1 MRRTL
6 IAASK
11 IDMSE
16 VSAPSKSATHA
27 SQWTRQNPFPGKL
40 LVNQRLS
47 ASGSEKD
54 TRHFE
59 IDLTNWGLKFEPG
72 DSVAIYP
79 TNDPMLVD
87 EIIHALGAKGDEQV
101 TAAKTHKPLREALL
115 KDFSITQPTPKF
127 LKAIVER
134 ASAAPMLKELLHPD
148 RKHDLENYLWGA
160 EVIDFLLDHPS
171 AKFKPD
177 EFVALLSKLQP
188 RLYSVASSLKVFPD
202 CVHLIVD
209 VVEYESRGRIRKG
222 VCSTFLAQRAD
233 KVPVPVYPS
242 SAKHF
247 HMPED
252 LNTPLIM
259 IGPGTG
265 IAPFRAFLQERRA
278 VGAKGKNWLF
288 FGAQRE
294 KCDYAYKEDWEKF
307 SRDGLLARLDCAWSR
322 DQAHKIYVQHKL
334 LENAAE
340 IWKWI
345 DRDGAQFFVCGDA
358 RRMAKDVDAALR
370 RIVQEQG
377 GKSVDEANAYVE
389 QLKSDKR
396 YKRDVY

>member
-1 MRRTL
+1 
-6 IAASK
+6 
-11 IDMSE
+11 MSE
-16 VSAPSKSATHA
+16 VSAPAKPASHA
-27 SQWTRQNPFPGKL
+27 PWTRQNPFPGKL
-40 LVNQRLS
+40 TVNRLLS
-47 ASGSEKD
+47 TPESEKD

-59 IDLTNWGLKFEPG
+59 VDLTNWGLSFEPG
-72 DSVAIYP
+72 DSVAVYP
-79 TNDPMLVD
+79 TNDPQLVD
-87 EIIHALGAKGDEQV
+87 TILRALGAKGDEPV
-101 TAAKTHKPLREALL
+101 TAAKTQKPFREALL

-148 RKHDLENYLWGA
+148 RKGDLQNYLWGA

-171 AKFKPD
+171 AKFTPD
-177 EFVALLSKLQP
+177 EFVALLTKLQP

-202 CVHLIVD
+202 QVHMIVD
-209 VVEYESRGRIRKG
+209 VVKYESRGRVRKG
-222 VCSTFLAQRAD
+222 VASTFLAERAD

-252 LNTPLIM
+252 QNIPLIM
-259 IGPGTG
+259 VGPGTG
-265 IAPFRAFLQERRA
+265 VAPFRAFLQERQA

-294 KCDYAYKEDWEKF
+294 KCDYAYKEDWENF
-307 SRDGLLARLDCAWSR
+307 SRDGLLTKLDCAWSR
-322 DQAHKIYVQHKL
+322 DQAHKIYVQNKML
-334 LENAAE
+334 DNAAE

-345 DRDGAQFFVCGDA
+345 DGEGALFFVCGDA

-370 RIVQEQG
+370 KIVEEQG

-389 QLKSDKR
+389 QLKNDKR